1 VAHWSEVCALVGKM
15 GKMNTGVFEI
25 AQEPLR
31 PTEFMSGLTS

>member
-1 VAHWSEVCALVGKM
+1 VAHWSEVCALVGEM